1 MVFCGE
7 VGAIESDRTRGVLK
21 APCLR
26 GLPAGQ
32 VILTERSQ
40 EGLSEK
46 QGPQGSWGWGCG
58 VTGVMG
64 GIILPWGRRD
74 AGFSP

>member
-1 MVFCGE
+1 MVFCGK
-7 VGAIESDRTRGVLK
+7 VGTVESNRTGGVLK
-21 APCLR
+21 VRCLR

-46 QGPQGSWGWGCG
+46 QGPQGGRGRG
-58 VTGVMG
+58 VRCYLEGPHPSLGT
-64 GIILPWGRRD
+64 
-74 AGFSP
+74 A